1 MKTIDKKIEEINS
14 LINGVIEEQGVGI
27 TVSIVKKDELIFA
40 KGYGYAQLEP
50 TTSLIDENTI
60 MSIQSVTKNFV
71 AVCITKLVEKGSI
84 QLDTPIIKY
93 LPYFRTKVNT

>member
-40 KGYGYAQLEP
+40 K
-50 TTSLIDENTI
+50 
-60 MSIQSVTKNFV
+60 
-71 AVCITKLVEKGSI
+71 
-84 QLDTPIIKY
+84 
-93 LPYFRTKVNT
+93 